1 MSLVQAIDKA
11 HSAVQT
17 VYPNAPDKITSIS
30 YDQSADEWAKGAY
43 CYFAPGQLKG
53 NYLDSSTIEEYWNYV
68 LFNNMKPRNNAAS
81 ATLSAA
87 ILV

>member
-30 YDQSADEWAKGAY
+30 YD
-43 CYFAPGQLKG
+43 
-53 NYLDSSTIEEYWNYV
+53 
-68 LFNNMKPRNNAAS
+68 
-81 ATLSAA
+81 
-87 ILV
+87 